1 MQLFFTITE
10 FLKSLTH
17 VFFSQNNL
25 ESFFN
30 RWLAAVCN
38 VFNVPL
44 NSLFAVIHCTTR
56 SRFVHLKGLRTG
68 SFLIYS
74 GVAVTFTFVLL
85 NVYWDSVTS
94 VSTPEDHYWVNSLKA
109 LTTTGCPKS
118 SSTLQVCKFV
128 KMFKSL
134 TVESGRIYHL
144 FLDQC
149 PKYSFSAA

>member
-56 SRFVHLKGLRTG
+56 SRFVHLKGLRNTTALHVHHAFLLHDCDMTLPNFTRVLYGISIKTQHKLKFYFYKFKYG
-68 SFLIYS
+68 SFRVISPIFDKLSDY
-74 GVAVTFTFVLL
+74 
-85 NVYWDSVTS
+85 
-94 VSTPEDHYWVNSLKA
+94 
-109 LTTTGCPKS
+109 
-118 SSTLQVCKFV
+118 
-128 KMFKSL
+128 
-134 TVESGRIYHL
+134 
-144 FLDQC
+144 
-149 PKYSFSAA
+149 

>member
-1 MQLFFTITE
+1 M
-10 FLKSLTH
+10 
-17 VFFSQNNL
+17 
-25 ESFFN
+25 
-30 RWLAAVCN
+30 
-38 VFNVPL
+38 
-44 NSLFAVIHCTTR
+44 
-56 SRFVHLKGLRTG
+56 
-68 SFLIYS
+68 
-74 GVAVTFTFVLL
+74 
-85 NVYWDSVTS
+85 YWDSVTS
-94 VSTPEDHYWVNSLKA
+94 ASTPEDHYWVNSLKA